1 MKVASNGMKLNIVW
15 LIIATVKKYDS
26 IATCEDEWENR
37 VVLLPLCNLD
47 SHLLIVHGHILPGNY
62 EAQFDLADVND
73 TIKIDIVIYP
83 TYYRLKV
90 V

>member
-1 MKVASNGMKLNIVW
+1 MKLNIVG
-15 LIIATVKKYDS
+15 LIIATVNKYDY
-26 IATCEDEWENR
+26 ITTCEDEWENR

-47 SHLLIVHGHILPGNY
+47 SHFLMVHGHILPGNY
-62 EAQFDLADVND
+62 EAQFDLADVNK

-83 TYYRLKV
+83 TYYHLKV